1 LLHGIHKEDLNGQV
15 AEVNWIVGA
24 LIDDLR
30 SGRTRDIST
39 AMTGLVSMPSF
50 HAAAA
55 VILGW
60 VSLYLGWL
68 RIPLVLLNI
77 AMLLSTII
85 SGSHYFIDVIAGS
98 VLAGMAIWTASRLVD
113 WQHSL
118 QQPPPSPA
126 A

>member
-1 LLHGIHKEDLNGQV
+1 
-15 AEVNWIVGA
+15 
-24 LIDDLR
+24 
-30 SGRTRDIST
+30 
-39 AMTGLVSMPSF
+39 MTGLVSMPSF

-68 RIPLVLLNI
+68 RIPLVLLNV

-85 SGSHYFIDVIAGS
+85 SGSHYLVDLIAGAA
-98 VLAGMAIWTASRLVD
+98 LAVMAIWAATRLVD

-118 QQPPPSPA
+118 QQPRPLPA
-126 A
+126 E